1 MMIFLSKLIK
11 IDLIT
16 HSYSLIITNSEW
28 VVPAMELVRDRV
40 TFTKRV
46 QGLLGLYCIFKCV

>member
-40 TFTKRV
+40 TFTTSECKD
-46 QGLLGLYCIFKCV
+46 Y